1 MKLAKR
7 FTSTVAAAG
16 KSHVLVDYPTQ
27 KDHTIKVFSVK
38 KNFRASFVDN
48 TTSL

>member
-7 FTSTVAAAG
+7 FTSTATG
-16 KSHVLVDYPTQ
+16 KSHFLADYPTQ